1 MSDTPVIDANE
12 FLMNDIGG
20 MVVESRFVRPIEQ
33 ELADLRRWK
42 AEALSVMPPLQEIG
56 REIGATLGQSIHDK
70 ILPELIRRREE
81 IERLREA
88 FKKPHPASPG
98 YSSGEDNPPPRIFGG
113 DGY

>member
-42 AEALSVMPPLQEIG
+42 AEALAVLPDFQEIG
-56 REIGATLGQSIHDK
+56 REIGVTLGDSVTDK

-81 IERLREA
+81 IEILRWELE
-88 FKKPHPASPG
+88 KKKADYRSLAGHHNRHCTCLEI
-98 YSSGEDNPPPRIFGG
+98 Y
-113 DGY
+113 